1 MSAISSGELNVFEYF
16 TSEDLGYKPKV
27 AEKAKFEYSPSSKVF
42 NKGLEGDDKK
52 EGLLKRL
59 KNIKDK
65 NKTQSKEY
73 KNQED

>member
-1 MSAISSGELNVFEYF
+1 M
-16 TSEDLGYKPKV
+16 
-27 AEKAKFEYSPSSKVF
+27 F
-42 NKGLEGDDKK
+42 NKGLEGVDKK

-65 NKTQSKEY
+65 NKTQLKEY